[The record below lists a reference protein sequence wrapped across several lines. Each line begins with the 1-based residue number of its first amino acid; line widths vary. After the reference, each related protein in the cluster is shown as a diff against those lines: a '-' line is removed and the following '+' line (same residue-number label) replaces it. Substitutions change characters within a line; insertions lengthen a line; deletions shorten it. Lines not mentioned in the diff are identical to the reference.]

1 MERFAQYIEDA
12 KLDLRTHQS
21 QGVKWLLNNEINE
34 NFCDTEKVFGGFLA
48 DEMGLGKTIQMT
60 GLIVAN
66 NMKTLIVV
74 PRSLLEQWR
83 DFIRKTTDL
92 STLIVHGPKREKNI
106 SIISKFD
113 VVITTYSLIIDNIS
127 QNNPLHK
134 INWGRIIFDEAHH
147 LRNNKT
153 KLFKGAK
160 MLISKIRWIVSGT
173 PIQNSKNDF
182 YSLCD
187 QIGIPQKYYTNPNN
201 LYNIV
206 VKFIL
211 KRTKDEINLHLP
223 QLNIEEIKVDWQTNE
238 EKLLAQEIHSLLS
251 FSNLNI
257 SEKNLG
263 GKFGLTTLPLLMR
276 AKQCCVYP
284 KLLQEKVVEII
295 KHENN
300 ELDQDNIKDTLL
312 KGTQGR
318 SKINALLNKIEERID
333 NNNNKIIFCN
343 YKAEIDII
351 EKELKNRKIKV
362 EKFDGRCTQSDR
374 EKILKDKNIEV
385 LILQIQT
392 GCEGLNLQHFNEIY
406 FVSPHWNPAIE
417 DQAIARA
424 HRIGQDKETYIFKF
438 IMNGFDDK
446 ELSNCIEKHACNIQN
461 EKREIMKIIDEDQ
474 YEESIID

>member
-1 MERFAQYIEDA
+1 
-12 KLDLRTHQS
+12 
-21 QGVKWLLNNEINE
+21 
-34 NFCDTEKVFGGFLA
+34 
-48 DEMGLGKTIQMT
+48 
-60 GLIVAN
+60 
-66 NMKTLIVV
+66 
-74 PRSLLEQWR
+74 
-83 DFIRKTTDL
+83 
-92 STLIVHGPKREKNI
+92 
-106 SIISKFD
+106 
-113 VVITTYSLIIDNIS
+113 
-127 QNNPLHK
+127 
-134 INWGRIIFDEAHH
+134 
-147 LRNNKT
+147 
-153 KLFKGAK
+153 
-160 MLISKIRWIVSGT
+160 MLISKVRWIVSGT

-211 KRTKDEINLHLP
+211 I
-223 QLNIEEIKVDWQTNE
+223 
-238 EKLLAQEIHSLLS
+238 AQEIHSLLS
-251 FSNLNI
+251 FSNLKI

-300 ELDQDNIKDTLL
+300 ELDQDDIKDTLF
-312 KGTQGR
+312 KGTEGR
-318 SKINALLNKIEERID
+318 SKINSLLNKIEERIN

-351 EKELKNRKIKV
+351 EKELKDRKIKV
-362 EKFDGRCTQSDR
+362 EKFDGRSTQSDR
-374 EKILKDKNIEV
+374 EKILKDKDIEV

-424 HRIGQDKETYIFKF
+424 HRIGQDKETYS
-438 IMNGFDDK
+438 M
-446 ELSNCIEKHACNIQN
+446 
-461 EKREIMKIIDEDQ
+461 
-474 YEESIID
+474 